1 MWGTMRDFTLL
12 DVCGFGWFAMAWIGY
27 TFYAR
32 SGRRKHRTISAVMN
46 TFRRQWLVEMSRR
59 EVRLVD
65 VNALN
70 SLANNVTF
78 FASTTIL
85 VVGGLFALLGAS
97 DRAIGALGDLPFAV
111 HTSQSVWEVK
121 VLLLI
126 VLFIYAF
133 FQFAWASRMSNYCA
147 ILIGAA
153 PAVGD
158 PSLPAHAERAAR
170 MTNLMGHHYNLGL
183 RAYFFALA
191 FLGWFVHPW
200 ALILA
205 TTWVVAVNYW
215 REFRSPEFRALQAGT
230 ESGTG

>member
-1 MWGTMRDFTLL
+1 MSDFTPL
-12 DVCGFGWFAMAWIGY
+12 DFFGFGWFLLAWIGY
-27 TFYAR
+27 TAFAR

-46 TFRRQWLVEMSRR
+46 RFRRQWLLEMSRR

-65 VNALN
+65 VNALA
-70 SLANNVTF
+70 SLAHNVTF

-85 VVGGLFALLGAS
+85 VIGGLFAMLGAS
-97 DRAIGALGDLPFAV
+97 DRAIGALTGLPFAV
-111 HTSQSVWEVK
+111 RTTQAVWEVK

-126 VLFIYAF
+126 VLFVYAF

-153 PAVGD
+153 PEIGD
-158 PSLPAHAERAAR
+158 EPASSIHAERAAR
-170 MTNLMGHHYNLGL
+170 MTNLMGHHFNLGL

-200 ALILA
+200 LLIIA

-215 REFRSPEFRALQAGT
+215 REFRSAELRALQAGN
-230 ESGTG
+230 EGSVG